1 MHQHEKEILKTEKKI
16 AILGNPN
23 VGKSVIFGLLTGKY
37 VTVSNY
43 TGTTVEVASGHA
55 NFDKELGII
64 DTPGVNNLLPMS
76 EDERVT
82 RDILLNTDLDGLVQV
97 IDAKNLR
104 RGLLITLQLGE
115 MGLPFVLD
123 LNMGD
128 EAKSRGMYID
138 TKRLTEI
145 LGIDVIETVA
155 TSRKGISKLVKSIS
169 NTKKSIFSF
178 QYSPEIEDGVKK
190 ITQLLPEARIRGR
203 SLALML
209 LSGDE
214 SLKPWIASL
223 DEKRVKKIER
233 IRQKVQAN
241 YSQPLNYI
249 ITKRRLEEVQKIVR
263 QSESSEERKTSSALE
278 SLGIWSVHPIGGIPI
293 LIVVLF
299 LVYEFV
305 GVFGAGTLVDFF
317 EGTLFNGYVNP
328 VSISIVESLI
338 PYKLVQDFLIG
349 DYGIITMALTYSV
362 AIILPI
368 VGTFFI
374 AFGVLEDSG
383 YLPRLAVMVNRI
395 FKTLGLNGKAVL
407 PMILGLG
414 CATMATLTARTLET
428 KKERII
434 VTLLLALGVPCSA
447 QLGVILG
454 LLGGLSGKA
463 LAIWT
468 GSVVATLFVVGYL
481 ASKVIPGE
489 SFDFIM
495 ELPPIRMPKL
505 SNILVKTVSRVEW
518 YLKEAVPLF
527 ILGTIVLFTLNMT
540 GLLTGI
546 EKIASPLIVGVLG
559 LPVQA
564 TQAFLIGFLRRD
576 YGAAGLFA
584 LASAGLMD
592 TTQIVVSMVTMTLF
606 VPCIANLF
614 IIIKERGWKV
624 ALGMAA
630 FIFPT
635 AFFVGGL
642 LNFVLRYL
650 EVTL

>member
-1 MHQHEKEILKTEKKI
+1 MHQHGKEILKTKRKI

-43 TGTTVEVASGHA
+43 PGTTVEVMVGHA
-55 NFDKELGII
+55 GFDKELGII

-76 EDERVT
+76 EDESVT
-82 RDILLNTDLDGLVQV
+82 RDILLNEDLDGLVQV

-104 RGLLITLQLGE
+104 RGLLITLQLCE
-115 MGLPFVLD
+115 MGLPFMLD

-128 EAKSRGMYID
+128 EARSRGMYID
-138 TKRLTEI
+138 SGRLGEI
-145 LGIDVIETVA
+145 LSVDVVETVA
-155 TSRKGISKLVKSIS
+155 TSRKGISKLTKTIP
-169 NTKKSIFSF
+169 NTKESNFSF
-178 QYSPEIEDGVKK
+178 EYPKGIEEGIEK
-190 ITQLLPEARIRGR
+190 IKPILPESRISRR

-214 SLKPWIASL
+214 SLKPWLSSFE
-223 DEKRVKKIER
+223 EKAVKKIEQ
-233 IRQKVQAN
+233 IRETTQAN

-249 ITKRRLEEVQKIVR
+249 ITKKRLEEVHKIVKNIESKEER
-263 QSESSEERKTSSALE
+263 AESSMLE
-278 SLGIWSVHPIGGIPI
+278 SFGKLSVHPIGGIP
-293 LIVVLF
+293 VLLGVLY
-299 LVYEFV
+299 LVYHFV

-317 EGTLFNGYVNP
+317 EGVIFNEYINP
-328 VSISIVESLI
+328 VSISIIER
-338 PYKLVQDFLIG
+338 LVPFKIAQDFLIG
-349 DYGIITMALTYSV
+349 DYGVITMALTYSV

-374 AFGVLEDSG
+374 AFGILEDSG

-395 FKTLGLNGKAVL
+395 FKHLGLNGKAVL

-447 QLGVILG
+447 QLGVIMG
-454 LLGGLSGKA
+454 LLGGLSGTA
-463 LAIWT
+463 LSIWI
-468 GSVVATLFVVGYL
+468 GSVVTTLFVVGFL
-481 ASKVIPGE
+481 ASKVIPGG
-489 SFDFIM
+489 SHDFIM

-505 SNILVKTVSRVEW
+505 SNILVKTASRVEW

-527 ILGTIVLFTLNMT
+527 ILGTIVLFMLDIT
-540 GLLTGI
+540 GLLGGI
-546 EKIASPLIVGVLG
+546 EILASPLIVGVLG
-559 LPVQA
+559 LPAQA
-564 TQAFLIGFLRRD
+564 TGAFLIGFLRRD

-584 LASAGLMD
+584 LASAGAMD
-592 TTQIVVSMVTMTLF
+592 TTQIVVSMVTITLF

-624 ALGMAA
+624 AAA
-630 FIFPT
+630 MVSFIFPT
-635 AFFVGGL
+635 AFIVGGL
-642 LNFVLRYL
+642 LNFILRYF
-650 EVTL
+650 EVML

>member
-1 MHQHEKEILKTEKKI
+1 MHNHEKEVLRTDKKI

-43 TGTTVEVASGHA
+43 PGTTVEVTSGHA
-55 NFDKELGII
+55 NFDRELGII

-82 RDILLNTDLDGLVQV
+82 RDILLNEDLDGLVQV

-104 RGLLITLQLGE
+104 RGLLITLQLAE
-115 MGLPFVLD
+115 MGLPFTMD

-128 EAKSRGMYID
+128 EARSRGMYID
-138 TKRLTEI
+138 AKMLGET
-145 LGIDVIETVA
+145 LGIDVVETVA
-155 TSRKGISKLVKSIS
+155 TSRKGISKLVKSIPDARAS
-169 NTKKSIFSF
+169 KFSF
-178 QYSPEIEDGVKK
+178 RYSPSIEEGIKK
-190 ITQLLPEARIRGR
+190 ILDLLPDARISKR

-214 SLKPWIASL
+214 SLKGWLASL
-223 DEKRVKKIER
+223 EKKTVKKIEQ
-233 IRQKVQAN
+233 IRDKAQAG
-241 YSQPLNYI
+241 YSQPLNYM
-249 ITKRRLEEVQKIVR
+249 ITKRRLQEVQVIVR
-263 QSESSEERKTSSALE
+263 QTESREEKKAGSILE
-278 SLGIWSVHPIGGIPI
+278 SFGSLAVHPVGGIPI
-293 LIVVLF
+293 LIAVLV
-299 LVYEFV
+299 LVYWFV

-317 EGTLFNGYVNP
+317 EGVIFNGYINP
-328 VSISIVESLI
+328 VSKSLIESLI
-338 PYKLVQDFLIG
+338 PFKIAQDFLIG

-374 AFGVLEDSG
+374 AFGILEDSG

-414 CATMATLTARTLET
+414 CVTMATLTARTLET

-454 LLGGLSGKA
+454 LLGGLSGAA
-463 LAIWT
+463 LAVWT
-468 GSVVATLFVVGYL
+468 GSVVTTLFVVGFL
-481 ASKVIPGE
+481 ASKVIPGG
-489 SFDFIM
+489 SYDFIM
-495 ELPPIRMPKL
+495 ELPPIRVPKL
-505 SNILVKTVSRVEW
+505 TNILVKTASRVEW

-527 ILGTIVLFTLNMT
+527 ILGTIFLFTLDIT
-540 GLLTGI
+540 GLLGGI
-546 EKIASPLIVGVLG
+546 EIIASPLIVGVLG
-559 LPVQA
+559 LPPQA
-564 TQAFLIGFLRRD
+564 TGAFLIGFLRRD

-584 LASAGLMD
+584 LASAGLLD
-592 TTQIVVSMVTMTLF
+592 TTQIVVSMVTITLF

-624 ALGMAA
+624 AAGMVA

-635 AFFVGGL
+635 AFIVGGL
-642 LNFVLRYL
+642 LNFILRYL

>member
-43 TGTTVEVASGHA
+43 PGTTVEVTSGHA
-55 NFDKELGII
+55 NFDKKLGIV

-82 RDILLNTDLDGLVQV
+82 RDILLNEDIDGLVQV

-104 RGLLITLQLGE
+104 RGLLITLQLAE
-115 MGLPFVLD
+115 MGLPFLLD

-128 EAKSRGMYID
+128 EARSRGMYMD
-138 TKRLTEI
+138 AKELGET
-145 LGIDVIETVA
+145 LGIDVVETVA
-155 TSRKGISKLVKSIS
+155 TSRKGISKLVKSIPD
-169 NTKKSIFSF
+169 TRKSKFSF
-178 QYSPEIEDGVKK
+178 KYSPGIEDGIKDISK
-190 ITQLLPEARIRGR
+190 LLPDVRISKR

-214 SLKPWIASL
+214 SLKPWLASL
-223 DEKRVKKIER
+223 EKKTVKKIEQ
-233 IRQKVQAN
+233 IRNRAQAG
-241 YSQPLNYI
+241 YSQPLNYV
-249 ITKRRLEEVQKIVR
+249 ITKRRIEEVQGIVKR
-263 QSESSEERKTSSALE
+263 TESREEKSAGSILE
-278 SLGIWSVHPIGGIPI
+278 TFGRIAVHPIAGIPI
-293 LIVVLF
+293 LIAVLV

-317 EGTLFNGYVNP
+317 EGVIFNEYINP
-328 VSISIVESLI
+328 VSISVVESLI
-338 PYKLVQDFLIG
+338 PFKIAQDFLIG

-374 AFGVLEDSG
+374 AFGILEDSG

-454 LLGGLSGKA
+454 LLGGLSGAA
-463 LAIWT
+463 LAVWI
-468 GSVVATLFVVGYL
+468 GSVVTTLFVVGFL
-481 ASKVIPGE
+481 ASKVIPGGGY
-489 SFDFIM
+489 DFIM
-495 ELPPIRMPKL
+495 ELPPIRVPKL
-505 SNILVKTVSRVEW
+505 TNILVKTASRVEW

-527 ILGTIVLFTLNMT
+527 ILGTIFLFTLDIT
-540 GLLTGI
+540 GLLGGI
-546 EKIASPLIVGVLG
+546 EIIASPLIVGVLG
-559 LPVQA
+559 LPAQA
-564 TQAFLIGFLRRD
+564 TGAFLIGFLRRD

-592 TTQIVVSMVTMTLF
+592 TTQIVVSMVTITLF

-624 ALGMAA
+624 AAGMVA

-635 AFFVGGL
+635 AFVVGGL
-642 LNFVLRYL
+642 LNFILRYL
-650 EVTL
+650 EVVL

>member
-1 MHQHEKEILKTEKKI
+1 MHQHEKEILRTEKKI

-43 TGTTVEVASGHA
+43 PGTTVEVLVGHA
-55 NFDKELGII
+55 SFDRDLGII
-64 DTPGVNNLLPMS
+64 DTPGINNLLPMS

-82 RDILLNTDLDGLVQV
+82 RDILLNEDLDGVVQL

-115 MGLPFVLD
+115 MGLPFILD

-128 EAKSRGMYID
+128 EARSRGRYVD
-138 TKRLTEI
+138 SKRLTELI
-145 LGIDVIETVA
+145 GVDVIETVA
-155 TSRKGISKLVKSIS
+155 TSRKGISKLIKNIP
-169 NTKKSIFSF
+169 NTKKSRLYFR
-178 QYSPEIEDGVKK
+178 YSDEIEEGAAK
-190 ITQLLPEARIRGR
+190 IAALLPEARISRR

-214 SLKPWIASL
+214 SLKPWLAFL
-223 DEKRVKKIER
+223 DEKTTKKIEQ

-263 QSESSEERKTSSALE
+263 QSESSEERKVPSALE
-278 SLGIWSVHPIGGIPI
+278 SLGTWSVHPIAGIPLLVI
-293 LIVVLF
+293 VLF

-317 EGTLFNGYVNP
+317 EGVVFNEYINPISKNAVETLVP
-328 VSISIVESLI
+328 SKII
-338 PYKLVQDFLIG
+338 QDFLVG

-374 AFGVLEDSG
+374 AFGILEDSG
-383 YLPRLAVMVNRI
+383 YLPRLAVMLNRI

-414 CATMATLTARTLET
+414 CTTMATLTARTLET

-434 VTLLLALGVPCSA
+434 VTLLLALGIPCSA
-447 QLGVILG
+447 QLGVMLG

-463 LAIWT
+463 LAIWL

-481 ASKVIPGE
+481 ASKVIPGG

-505 SNILVKTVSRVEW
+505 SNILVKTVSRIEW

-527 ILGTIVLFTLNMT
+527 ILGTIILFALNVT
-540 GLLTGI
+540 GMLTGI

-559 LPVQA
+559 LPEQA

-584 LASAGLMD
+584 LANTGLMD
-592 TTQIVVSMVTMTLF
+592 TTQIVVSMVTITLF
-606 VPCIANLF
+606 VPCIANLL

-624 ALGMAA
+624 ALGMVA

-635 AFFVGGL
+635 AFIVGGL
-642 LNFVLRYL
+642 LNFILRYL